1 MTTQSTPSP
10 DGQKISDR
18 PLAKRRQLA
27 VKLGERLE
35 GELSDSERD
44 VAWGIAR
51 QLVEDTSQ
59 AVREELAVSLCNRP
73 DLPKELG
80 YKLARD
86 ADQVATPFLAKTP
99 IFTDAEL
106 CEIVRAVS
114 NKVRKAIAARP
125 KLENALADL
134 LAQVGDS
141 SVADILITNK
151 GAQIGI
157 SGYRAVIDR
166 FGNEPSLLEKMAMRS
181 ELPASLVSEL
191 VGYVSDAT
199 RIFLEETYDVPRDI
213 AARITEETE
222 SAVLLRLVDMQ
233 KNDEAEALLRVMHG
247 KGLLNRTLC
256 LLIARRGNLPAFAV
270 AVSILTEIP
279 AKNIELV
286 LRQGAANAIAQV
298 CQRAKLPEF
307 AKKEIVE
314 RILSARTASSNSG
327 KPSDSS
333 ASGEVA

>member
-1 MTTQSTPSP
+1 MTTQKNPSP
-10 DGQKISDR
+10 PGQKLSDK
-18 PLAKRRQLA
+18 PLSKRRQLA

-51 QLVEDTSQ
+51 QLIEDTSQ
-59 AVREELAVSLCNRP
+59 AVREELAISLCNRP

-80 YKLARD
+80 YMLARD
-86 ADQVATPFLAKTP
+86 AERVSAAFLAKTP
-99 IFTDAEL
+99 VFKDEEL
-106 CEIVRAVS
+106 CEIVRVVS
-114 NKVRKAIAARP
+114 NKVRKAIAGRP
-125 KLENALADL
+125 ALETALADL
-134 LAQVGDS
+134 LAQVGDAG
-141 SVADILITNK
+141 VADILISNK

-166 FGNEPSLLEKMAMRS
+166 FGHEPSLLEKMAMRS
-181 ELPASLVSEL
+181 QLPARLVSEL

-199 RIFLEETYDVPRDI
+199 RIFLEETYEVPKDV
-213 AARITEETE
+213 AERITEETE
-222 SAVLLRLVDMQ
+222 SAVLLRLVDLQ
-233 KNDEAEALLRVMHG
+233 KNDEAEALLRVIYN

-256 LLIARRGNLPAFAV
+256 LLIARRGNLFAFAT
-270 AVSILTEIP
+270 AVSLLTDIP

-286 LRQGAANAIAQV
+286 LRQGAANAIEQV

-314 RILSARTASSNSG
+314 RILSSRKSGSGGAAARGA
-327 KPSDSS
+327 
-333 ASGEVA
+333 VA